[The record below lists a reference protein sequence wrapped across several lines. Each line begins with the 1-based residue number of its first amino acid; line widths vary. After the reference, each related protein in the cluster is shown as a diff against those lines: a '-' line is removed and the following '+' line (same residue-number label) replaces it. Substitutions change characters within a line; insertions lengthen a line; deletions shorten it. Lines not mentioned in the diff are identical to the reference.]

1 MTIIINGK
9 QEILNNKITL
19 LELINLKE
27 LNPENIVIEY
37 NEKIIKKEELNNT
50 FINENDIIEMISFV
64 GGG

>member
-1 MTIIINGK
+1 MTVIINGK

-27 LNPENIVIEY
+27 LNPQKVVIEH
-37 NEKIIKKEELNNT
+37 NEKIIKREELKNT